1 MGQVLHFPTPLAALH
16 GTQVPLDSPVRQA
29 NIPNSPR
36 PGDLAHLK
44 MPYPSSATP
53 ERDRSRI
60 RRRPDPSATA
70 RQRRHR
76 ERMREARLRDL
87 ELHVPQAL
95 NAQLSLLAAYFNR
108 PRKTVA
114 LSLISKHLPTLL
126 AQIDS
131 LLIAVQ
137 PFHSRL
143 SEYGRNHIIFRAL
156 TDPPQR
162 IHDSVFTAQE
172 YFSLIARAAP
182 MFEKLAV
189 LGIDHAKIDGAL
201 RARKQAL
208 LPAPVRAPLRA

>member
-1 MGQVLHFPTPLAALH
+1 MGQVLHFPILLVALH

-87 ELHVPQAL
+87 ELHVPQEL

-108 PRKTVA
+108 PRKAVA
-114 LSLISKHLPTLL
+114 LGLISKNLPTLL
-126 AQIDS
+126 TQIDS
-131 LLIAVQ
+131 LLAAGQ

-143 SEYGRNHIIFRAL
+143 NEYKRNHIVFRSPA
-156 TDPPQR
+156 DPPQR
-162 IHDSVFTAQE
+162 IHDLVFTAQE
-172 YFSLIARAAP
+172 YFYLITRAAP
-182 MFEKLAV
+182 IFEKLAV
-189 LGIDHAKIDGAL
+189 LGIDHAKIEGAL

-208 LPAPVRAPLRA
+208 QPAPVRPPLRA